1 MEKFLLKLIEKKE
14 EDTGIWS
21 YYLEKPETLNWDE
34 GSHMH
39 IALKGFDIEE
49 APNKDWVRH
58 MSIMTLPE
66 EGQIGFTT
74 RVGTPLS
81 EFKEKLQAVQN
92 GDELVVFKIG
102 SRMALRR
109 TEKPI
114 ILLSMGVGLATF
126 RPLIYSFLKDQTA
139 IPKLIALNVNATGE
153 GPYKEALSKHQHAAL
168 TQLWT
173 RTRADYYHQLHTL
186 VDTHK
191 DAWYYIVGS
200 APFISDAIAIL
211 RAKGVADTAMVIDKK
226 PDLRTGYFGLAES

>member
-14 EDTGIWS
+14 EEKGIWS
-21 YYLEKPETLNWDE
+21 YYLEKPEAFTWDE
-34 GSHMH
+34 GAHMH
-39 IALKGFDIEE
+39 IALKGYD
-49 APNKDWVRH
+49 ADDVPNKDWVRH

-74 RVGTPLS
+74 RVDTPFS
-81 EFKEKLQAVQN
+81 EFKEKLQAVQS

-102 SRMALRR
+102 SRMSLRR

-126 RPLIYSFLKDQTA
+126 RPLIYNFLKDQTA
-139 IPKLIALNVNATGE
+139 IPKLVALNVNATGD
-153 GPYKEALSKHQHAAL
+153 GPYKTALSQLHHAAL
-168 TQLWT
+168 TQIWT
-173 RTRADYYHQLHTL
+173 RTRTDYYHQLHTL

-200 APFISDAIAIL
+200 APFISDAIAVL
-211 RAKGVADTAMVIDKK
+211 RAKGIADAAMVIDKK
-226 PDLRTGYFGLAES
+226 PDLRVGYFGLEG

>member
-14 EDTGIWS
+14 EENGIWS
-21 YYLEKPETLNWDE
+21 YYLEKPETFLWEE
-34 GSHMH
+34 GAHMH
-39 IALKGFDIEE
+39 IALKGYDTDDV
-49 APNKDWVRH
+49 PNKEWVRH

-74 RVGTPLS
+74 RLGEPMS
-81 EFKEKLQAVQN
+81 EFKEKLQALST
-92 GDELVVFKIG
+92 GDALVVFKVG

-109 TEKPI
+109 THKPI

-126 RPLIYSFLKDQTA
+126 RPLIYNFLKDQTD
-139 IPKLIALNVNATGE
+139 IPKLVALNINAIGD
-153 GPYKEALSKHQHAAL
+153 GPYKAALTQLHHAAL
-168 TQLWT
+168 TQIWT

-200 APFISDAIAIL
+200 APFISDAIEVL
-211 RAKGVADTAMVIDKK
+211 RAKGIADAAIVIDKK
-226 PDLRTGYFGLAES
+226 PDLRINYFGLEG